1 MVSSKRLLSH
11 PVMVAPLA
19 RTILNSLYHDLP
31 WQPDWFEPVI
41 KSMSLYHHK
50 NKTRRKTL
58 TS

>member
-1 MVSSKRLLSH
+1 
-11 PVMVAPLA
+11 MVAPLA